1 MHTPTRRHFV
11 ALAGAAIVS
20 PVSQL
25 LIPSQ
30 TQAKQWIQINPP
42 PLLSEFNPTRVIR
55 GNPQMIAEFKNR
67 VVVVGTAP
75 QVFTKYTPKVDPRLP
90 ARQRAAMNLENNPS
104 EQKRKAETR
113 EYIRELKRLQQ
124 RLVDN
129 PDVRFVL
136 SMNGGGLGKDSIID
150 EEAKELGI
158 TATIIEARPQTQ
170 AYSTL
175 GGVYTVKVF
184 DAKGTLRYAGT
195 IDEESDKAIR
205 DALRE
210 LKGK

>member
-1 MHTPTRRHFV
+1 MPTSTRRHFV
-11 ALAGAAIVS
+11 ALAGAAVIS
-20 PVSQL
+20 PLSQL

-30 TQAKQWIQINPP
+30 AQAKQWIQINPP
-42 PLLSEFNPTRVIR
+42 PLLSEFNPTRVLR

-67 VVVVGTAP
+67 VVVVGTALQAVTEYTAKSHPTLSP
-75 QVFTKYTPKVDPRLP
+75 QE
-90 ARQRAAMNLENNPS
+90 RAARNQEIAKAD
-104 EQKRKAETR
+104 QKRKTR
-113 EYIRELKRLQQ
+113 EYISDLKRLHQ
-124 RLVDN
+124 RLFDN

-136 SMNGGGLGKDSIID
+136 AIQCGERTKESLID
-150 EEAKELGI
+150 EEAKKLDT
-158 TATIIEARPQTQ
+158 TATVIEVRPQTE

-175 GGVYTVKVF
+175 GSIYTVKVF